1 MNCES
6 FDVLVIGAGAAGI
19 TAALQAAR
27 AGAAVCLVEK
37 NGIPG
42 GTMTV
47 SGIHYP
53 GIFNAWGRQV
63 IAGIGWELVAKT
75 LETMGRP
82 MPDFSR
88 TDMTRHWEHQ
98 ILLDPVIFAAIVDRE
113 LLAAGVT
120 IKYHTMLGALSG
132 EESGWAVTLCG
143 RDGLYEVKSKVV
155 ADCSGDANA
164 AKLAGYEVRT
174 SEPCQPGTM
183 SVYATG
189 YHLKSLDLD
198 AIGNAFLEAVR
209 KGEVCAEDTGW
220 AGGFN
225 PNVLIKRGNNS
236 NHISGINACDSAG
249 RTKIEIAGRESL
261 LRLYRFLRR
270 QPGLEQLE
278 VRLDGPECGV
288 RETRTIVGED
298 TVTAADYAAGRKYP
312 DALCNAFYPIDLHDA
327 KVGLDKRGLAPGT
340 VPQVPRGALIP
351 AHSRRFVAA
360 GRLLSSDRLAN
371 SALRV
376 QAVCMATGQAAGA
389 MAALSAKSGADPL
402 RLELAEIRALL
413 KRHGAIV
420 PE

>member
-6 FDVLVIGAGAAGI
+6 FDVLVVGAGAAGI

-88 TDMTRHWEHQ
+88 ADMTRHWEHQ
-98 ILLDPVIFAAIVDRE
+98 IPLDPVIFAAIVDRE

-164 AKLAGYEVRT
+164 AKLAG
-174 SEPCQPGTM
+174 
-183 SVYATG
+183 
-189 YHLKSLDLD
+189 
-198 AIGNAFLEAVR
+198 
-209 KGEVCAEDTGW
+209 
-220 AGGFN
+220 
-225 PNVLIKRGNNS
+225 
-236 NHISGINACDSAG
+236 
-249 RTKIEIAGRESL
+249 
-261 LRLYRFLRR
+261 
-270 QPGLEQLE
+270 
-278 VRLDGPECGV
+278 
-288 RETRTIVGED
+288 
-298 TVTAADYAAGRKYP
+298 
-312 DALCNAFYPIDLHDA
+312 
-327 KVGLDKRGLAPGT
+327 
-340 VPQVPRGALIP
+340 
-351 AHSRRFVAA
+351 
-360 GRLLSSDRLAN
+360 
-371 SALRV
+371 
-376 QAVCMATGQAAGA
+376 
-389 MAALSAKSGADPL
+389 
-402 RLELAEIRALL
+402 
-413 KRHGAIV
+413 
-420 PE
+420 

>member
-1 MNCES
+1 MNSES
-6 FDVLVIGAGAAGI
+6 FDVLVVGAGAAGI
-19 TAALQAAR
+19 CAALQVAR
-27 AGAAVCLVEK
+27 AGSTVCVVEK

-47 SGIHYP
+47 CGIHFP
-53 GIFNAWGRQV
+53 GLFNAWGHQV

-75 LETMGRP
+75 LQTMGRP

-88 TDMTRHWEHQ
+88 TDMKHHWEHQ
-98 ILLDPVIFAAIVDRE
+98 IPLDPVIFAAVVEQE

-120 IKYHTMLGALSG
+120 LKYHTMLGALC
-132 EESGWAVTLCG
+132 EKESGWAVTLCG
-143 RDGLYEVKSKVV
+143 RDGLYEVECKVV
-155 ADCSGDANA
+155 VDCSGDANA
-164 AKLAGYEVRT
+164 TKLAGYEVRT
-174 SEPCQPGTM
+174 SETCQPGTM
-183 SVYATG
+183 SVYSTG
-189 YHLKSLDLD
+189 YNLESLDIE
-198 AIGNAFLEAVR
+198 AIGKAFDEAVR

-225 PNVLIKRGNNS
+225 PAVLFQHGNNC

-249 RTKIEIAGRESL
+249 RTRIEIAGRESL

-270 QPGLEQLE
+270 QPGLEHLE
-278 VRLDGPECGV
+278 FRLDGAECGV

-298 TVTAADYAAGRKYP
+298 TVTAPDYAAGRKYP

-327 KVGLDKRGLAPGT
+327 KKGLDKRGLAPGT

-351 AHSRRFVAA
+351 AHSHRFAAA

-389 MAALSAKSGADPL
+389 MAALSAQSGVDPIKL
-402 RLELAEIRALL
+402 DLTAIRALL
-413 KRHGAIV
+413 KKHSAIV